1 MTHQQWSTPDLFFIV
16 GVRSCDFSLLMFF
29 LFLPSFVYCLCF
41 SYSFHLS
48 SIPSLHVNKLDIH
61 YFILYTL
68 DIQLYFISTNELSVL
83 SIFYT
88 KYNINRCIKEY
99 ENVDLNIYQEEIY
112 VIIKIEENIIVKLT
126 LKIKRIW
133 REILVDS
140 SINSSKKTEWEKE
153 TSCNNRLNLYILN
166 IRMI

>member
-1 MTHQQWSTPDLFFIV
+1 M
-16 GVRSCDFSLLMFF
+16 
-29 LFLPSFVYCLCF
+29 
-41 SYSFHLS
+41 
-48 SIPSLHVNKLDIH
+48 SIPSLHAYKLDIY

-140 SINSSKKTEWEKE
+140 SINSSKKTE
-153 TSCNNRLNLYILN
+153 
-166 IRMI
+166 